1 MSQVDD
7 VKTKMNSVI
16 SVFENALNQIRTS
29 GANPSLIANVEI
41 DYYGMATPINQISSI
56 NVIEGKQLL
65 VKPYEMRV
73 VKDIEKAIFAANLGL
88 TPQNEGTQI
97 RINVP
102 PLTEERRKE
111 YAAKVVKMAEEA
123 KIACR
128 NARRD
133 GNDIVKKDKTIPED
147 ISKDLVEQI
156 QKATDEAIKRI
167 DDITA
172 KKNKEIMTV

>member
-7 VKTKMNSVI
+7 VKVKMNSSI
-16 SVFENALNQIRTS
+16 SCFENELAQIRTS
-29 GANPSLIANVEI
+29 GANPSLISNVEI
-41 DYYGMATPINQISSI
+41 DYYGMATPINQIAAIS
-56 NVIEGKQLL
+56 VVEGKQLL
-65 VKPYEMRV
+65 VKPYEMNI

-111 YAAKVVKMAEEA
+111 YTVKVAKLAEDTKVA
-123 KIACR
+123 IR
-128 NARRD
+128 NVRRD

-147 ISKDLVEQI
+147 NSKDLVEQI
-156 QKATDEAIKRI
+156 QKATDDAIKRVDEI
-167 DDITA
+167 AT
-172 KKNKEIMTV
+172 KKNKEIMSI